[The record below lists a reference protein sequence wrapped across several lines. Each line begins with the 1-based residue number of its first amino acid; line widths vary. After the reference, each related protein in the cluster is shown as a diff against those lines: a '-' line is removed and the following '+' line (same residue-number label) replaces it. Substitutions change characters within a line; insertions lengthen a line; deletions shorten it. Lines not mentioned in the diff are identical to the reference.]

1 MMVVIIF
8 LPQTR
13 LLNGNTTVPV
23 VNVATSIRIQSNGT
37 SWLIINK
44 YKEQK
49 KERVVLALFFF
60 FIVLIL

>member
-8 LPQTR
+8 FTANPLV
-13 LLNGNTTVPV
+13 LANGNTVPV

-49 KERVVLALFFF
+49 KERVVPLSFF
-60 FIVLIL
+60 VL